1 MSNSMRRTAKYAQA
15 VLCVHKQKQVLE
27 CLDFI
32 LIKSS
37 IRHYRMHGYDRKHL
51 TSNRNM
57 PNGPALRER
66 FRKEFEGLTY
76 VAHVILV

>member
-1 MSNSMRRTAKYAQA
+1 MSNSIRLTAKYAQA

-37 IRHYRMHGYDRKHL
+37 ISHYRKRDYDRKNR

-57 PNGPALRER
+57 PNGLALRER
-66 FRKEFEGLTY
+66 SRKAFEDLTY
-76 VAHVILV
+76 VVHAILA